1 MLFLWVC
8 SIIIYSLLYFLL
20 VSELKEQ
27 ARNIRTLENEISTLK
42 TSRNILFTKQRE
54 LQEEIRALR
63 GTLRSLNNSHFAL
76 IDKLKRAEDDGR

>member
-1 MLFLWVC
+1 
-8 SIIIYSLLYFLL
+8 L

-27 ARNIRTLENEISTLK
+27 ARNIRTLEDEISTLK

>member
-63 GTLRSLNNSHFAL
+63 GTLRSLNKSHFAL

>member
-27 ARNIRTLENEISTLK
+27 ARNIRTLEDEISTLK